1 MKVLIVNGS
10 PHPNGTTMASIN
22 EMISVFDEA
31 GIETEVFQL
40 GNKPLADCMGCGYCR
55 KNEGCVIKDDLVHE
69 FVQKAQ
75 EADGFV
81 FATPVYYAHPTGRI
95 MSFLDRAFYSG
106 SKNFQFKVGAS
117 IAVSRRGGEVAS
129 YDVLNKYFGIS
140 QMPIASSTYWN
151 VSHGAVAADAP
162 NDEEGMQTMRNLARN
177 MVWMM
182 RCIEAGKNA
191 GVELP
196 ASERTYKTNFVR

>member
-10 PHPNGTTMASIN
+10 PHVNGTTMASIN

>member
-10 PHPNGTTMASIN
+10 PHVNGTTMASIN

-31 GIETEVFQL
+31 DIETEVFQL

-75 EADGFV
+75 DADGFV

>member
-10 PHPNGTTMASIN
+10 PHQNGTTMASIN
-22 EMISVFDEA
+22 EMISVFNEA
-31 GIETEVFQL
+31 GIDTEVFQL
-40 GNKPLADCMGCGYCR
+40 GNKPLADCVGCGYCR
-55 KNEGCVIKDDLVHE
+55 KNEGCVIKDDSVNE
-69 FVQKAQ
+69 FVGKAKD
-75 EADGFV
+75 ADGFV

-95 MSFLDRAFYSG
+95 MSFLDRVFYSG
-106 SKNFQFKVGAS
+106 SKNFQFKVGAA

-151 VSHGAVAADAP
+151 VSHGAVAKDAP
-162 NDEEGMQTMRNLARN
+162 GDEEGLQTMRNLARN
-177 MVWMM
+177 MIWMM

-196 ASERTYKTNFVR
+196 ASERTYKTNFVH